1 MFIKTTKSTFFLTK
15 DRVIEETPVLFIHGF
30 TGSSKSWSL
39 IRNEINIPSLSLDI
53 PGHNKSTFNDMNE
66 DYFFKD
72 FSNELY
78 MILSQLKIN
87 KLHICGYSLGGRLA
101 IAFAS
106 KYPSMIE
113 SLVLESTTIGIED
126 RQQREERY
134 IEDIELSSNIKNNL
148 PMFNKSW
155 EKNKL
160 FELQKKRNIE
170 GFNEQKDIRQGHNKD
185 QLSKSLK
192 TFSVGNMPFMRNTF
206 QKLEFPIHIINGK
219 DDIKFIKEG
228 RIMLRLN
235 NHSKQYIVNNA
246 SHNVHLEN
254 KEMFTDIFNNIYN

>member
-1 MFIKTTKSTFFLTK
+1 
-15 DRVIEETPVLFIHGF
+15 
-30 TGSSKSWSL
+30 
-39 IRNEINIPSLSLDI
+39 
-53 PGHNKSTFNDMNE
+53 
-66 DYFFKD
+66 
-72 FSNELY
+72 
-78 MILSQLKIN
+78 
-87 KLHICGYSLGGRLA
+87 
-101 IAFAS
+101 
-106 KYPSMIE
+106 MIE

-134 IEDIELSSNIKNNL
+134 IEDIEISSSIKNNL

-160 FELQKKRNIE
+160 FELQKERNIE
-170 GFNEQKDIRQGHNKD
+170 GFNEQKDIREGHNKD

-206 QKLEFPIHIINGK
+206 QKFEFPIHIINGK

-228 RIMLRLN
+228 RTMLRLN
-235 NHSKQYIVNNA
+235 NNSKQYIVNNA

-254 KEMFTDIFNNIYN
+254 NDMFTDIFNNIYN